1 MSAFVDTTAITSLYS
16 FDPAVKNLYTVE
28 ISNEDTSGN
37 DMKDA
42 ITYHAFSVNL
52 PSDTLKLERN
62 SVTKNFTLT
71 ENGSYSFADT
81 LTINWREDANWN
93 VRKFH
98 QEWLDLFYD
107 RTTDTYRSVDW
118 TNSTTGKKKV
128 DERYKKFTIT
138 LPNGSKAVC
147 CDVIPTQQWN
157 LDLAWGNSP
166 SIVTYNIVYNVG
178 FWYWE
183 EKK

>member
-1 MSAFVDTTAITSLYS
+1 MSAFVDTTAISFLYS

-37 DMKDA
+37 GMRGV
-42 ITYHAFSVNL
+42 IMYHAISVSL

-71 ENGSYSFADT
+71 ENSSYTFADT
-81 LTINWREDANWN
+81 LTINWRENKDWS
-93 VRKFH
+93 VRNFH
-98 QEWLDLFYD
+98 QKWLDLFYD
-107 RTTDTYRSVDW
+107 RTNDKYKSVNWDVE
-118 TNSTTGKKKV
+118 NVGKSAV

-157 LDLAWGNSP
+157 LDLAWGNNP

-183 EKK
+183 EKE

>member
-1 MSAFVDTTAITSLYS
+1 MDTTAISSLYS

-28 ISNEDTSGN
+28 ISNEDTTDSGIN
-37 DMKDA
+37 SVIK
-42 ITYHAFSVNL
+42 YHALSVTL

-71 ENGSYSFADT
+71 ENGSYTFADT
-81 LTINWREDANWN
+81 LTINWRENADWS

-98 QEWLDLFYD
+98 QEWLEKFYN
-107 RTTDTYRSVDW
+107 RSTDKYKSINWDNISV
-118 TNSTTGKKKV
+118 GQKEVAK
-128 DERYKKFTIT
+128 RYKTFIIT

-147 CDVIPTQQWN
+147 KDVIPTQQWN
-157 LDLAWGNSP
+157 LDLAWENSP
-166 SIVTYNIVYNVG
+166 AIVTYNIVYNVG

-183 EKK
+183 KEK